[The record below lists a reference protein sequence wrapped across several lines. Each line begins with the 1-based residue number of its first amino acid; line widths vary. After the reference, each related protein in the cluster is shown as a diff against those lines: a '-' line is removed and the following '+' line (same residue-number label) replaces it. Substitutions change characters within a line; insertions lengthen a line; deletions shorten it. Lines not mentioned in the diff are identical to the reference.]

1 MKKRLLSLIMAV
13 MMVVVLVV
21 PAAAAT
27 TDTASGG
34 TVTVYVTYGMFTK
47 GGYDTAKKAPAK
59 QAYNSDA
66 APTSDDINAN
76 FYINAYTLSINTI
89 KTDYMETTQY
99 AYGVPDTSVS
109 YFKTPNLVDAILAA
123 FVEKDI
129 DITDPNVVSAGW
141 DDHPVRGNPGGYIN
155 YVAPQYP
162 VYNETIKETRD
173 GVLYNVYSGEGWNI
187 ACGTSASN
195 IKALDAYGTSTALED
210 GMIIVFDFSP
220 YLIYDV
226 L

>member
-27 TDTASGG
+27 TDTTSNG

-47 GGYDTAKKAPAK
+47 GGYDTVAKAPKA
-59 QAYNSDA
+59 QEYNSDA
-66 APTSDDINAN
+66 APTSDKINAN
-76 FYINAYTLSINTI
+76 FYINAYTLSISDIEAN
-89 KTDYMETTQY
+89 YMETTQSL
-99 AYGVPDTSVS
+99 YGAPTEKPD
-109 YFKTPNLVDAILAA
+109 YFKEPNLLDAILAA
-123 FVEKDI
+123 FFENGI
-129 DITDPNVVSAGW
+129 DITDPNTVYTGW

-162 VYNETIKETRD
+162 VYNDTTKETMD
-173 GVLYNVYSGEGWNI
+173 GVQYNVYSGEGWNI

-220 YLIYDV
+220 YRIYDV

>member
-27 TDTASGG
+27 TDTTSGG
-34 TVTVYVTYGMFTK
+34 TVTVYVTYGMFTE
-47 GGYDTAKKAPAK
+47 GGYDTVAKAPKA
-59 QAYNSDA
+59 QEYNSTGL
-66 APTSDDINAN
+66 PTSDNINSN

-89 KTDYMETTQY
+89 KTDYMETTQGL
-99 AYGVPDTSVS
+99 YGVPDTSVS

-123 FVEKDI
+123 FFENGI

-141 DDHPVRGNPGGYIN
+141 DDHPVRGNPGGYIHS
-155 YVAPQYP
+155 VSPDVP
-162 VYNETIKETRD
+162 KYNETIQRTVD
-173 GVLYNVYSGEGWNI
+173 GVLYNIYSGNGWNI

-195 IKALDAYGTSTALED
+195 IKALDAYGTSTALTD
-210 GMIIVFDFSP
+210 GMIIVFDYSP
-220 YLIYDV
+220 YMIYDV

>member
-27 TDTASGG
+27 TDTTSGG

-47 GGYDTAKKAPAK
+47 GGYDTAAKAPKA
-59 QAYNSDA
+59 QEYNSTA
-66 APTSDDINAN
+66 APTSDNINAN
-76 FYINAYTLSINTI
+76 FYINAYTLSISDIEAN
-89 KTDYMETTQY
+89 YMETTQGL
-99 AYGVPDTSVS
+99 YGVPDTSVS
-109 YFKTPNLVDAILAA
+109 YFKSPNLVDAILAA
-123 FVEKDI
+123 FFENGI
-129 DITDPNVVSAGW
+129 DITDTDVVSAGW
-141 DDHPVRGNPGGYIN
+141 DDHPVRGNPGGYIHS
-155 YVAPQYP
+155 VSPDVP
-162 VYNETIKETRD
+162 TFNETEQKTMD
-173 GVLYNVYSGEGWNI
+173 GVVYNVYSGNGWNI

-195 IKALDAYGTSTALED
+195 IKALDAYGTSTALTD
-210 GMIIVFDFSP
+210 GMIIVFDYSP

>member
-27 TDTASGG
+27 TDTTSDG
-34 TVTVYVTYGMFTK
+34 TVTVYVTYGMFTE

-66 APTSDDINAN
+66 APTSDNINSN
-76 FYINAYTLSINTI
+76 FYIA
-89 KTDYMETTQY
+89 TTQGV
-99 AYGVPDTSVS
+99 YGVPDTSVS
-109 YFKTPNLVDAILAA
+109 YFKSPNLVDAILAA
-123 FVEKDI
+123 FFENGI
-129 DITDPNVVSAGW
+129 DITDPNTVYTGW

-162 VYNETIKETRD
+162 VYNDTTKETMD
-173 GVLYNVYSGEGWNI
+173 GVQYNVYSGEGWNI

-220 YLIYDV
+220 YRIYDV

>member
-34 TVTVYVTYGMFTK
+34 TVTVYVTYGMFTE

-66 APTSDDINAN
+66 APTSDNINSN

-89 KTDYMETTQY
+89 KTDYMATTQGL
-99 AYGVPDTSVS
+99 YGVPDTSVS

-123 FVEKDI
+123 FFENGI

-141 DDHPVRGNPGGYIN
+141 DDHPVRGNPGGYIHS
-155 YVAPQYP
+155 VSPDVP
-162 VYNETIKETRD
+162 KYNETIQRTVD
-173 GVLYNVYSGEGWNI
+173 GVLYNIYSGNGWNI

-195 IKALDAYGTSTALED
+195 IKALDAYGTSTALTD
-210 GMIIVFDFSP
+210 GMIIVFDYSP
-220 YLIYDV
+220 YMIYDV

>member
-27 TDTASGG
+27 TDTTSGG
-34 TVTVYVTYGMFTK
+34 TVTVYVTYGMFTE

-59 QAYNSDA
+59 QAYNSTGL
-66 APTSDDINAN
+66 PTSDNINSN

-89 KTDYMETTQY
+89 KTDYMATTQGL
-99 AYGVPDTSVS
+99 YGVPDTSVS
-109 YFKTPNLVDAILAA
+109 YFKAPNLVDAILAA
-123 FVEKDI
+123 FFENGI
-129 DITDPNVVSAGW
+129 DITDHDTVYTGW
-141 DDHPVRGNPGGYIN
+141 DDHPVRGNPGAYIN

-162 VYNETIKETRD
+162 VYNDTTQETVD
-173 GVLYNVYSGEGWNI
+173 GVQYNVYSGEGWNI

>member
-27 TDTASGG
+27 TDPASGG
-34 TVTVYVTYGMFTK
+34 TVTVYVTYGLFTK
-47 GGYDTAKKAPAK
+47 GGYDTVAKAPKA
-59 QAYNSDA
+59 QEYNSDA
-66 APTSDDINAN
+66 APTSNKINSN

-89 KTDYMETTQY
+89 KTDYMATTQGL
-99 AYGVPDTSVS
+99 YGVPDTSVS

-123 FVEKDI
+123 FFENGI

-141 DDHPVRGNPGGYIN
+141 DDHPVRGNPGAYIN

-162 VYNETIKETRD
+162 VYHGTTQETMD
-173 GVLYNVYSGEGWNI
+173 GVQYNVYSGEGWNI

>member
-27 TDTASGG
+27 TDTASDG

-47 GGYDTAKKAPAK
+47 GGYDTVAKAPKA
-59 QAYNSDA
+59 QEYNSNA
-66 APTSDDINAN
+66 APTSNDINAN

-89 KTDYMETTQY
+89 KTDYMATTQGL
-99 AYGVPDTSVS
+99 YGVPDTSVS

-123 FVEKDI
+123 FFENGI

-141 DDHPVRGNPGGYIN
+141 DDHPVRGNPGGYIHS
-155 YVAPQYP
+155 VSPDVP
-162 VYNETIKETRD
+162 KYNKTIQRTVD
-173 GVLYNVYSGEGWNI
+173 GVLYNIYSGNGWNI

-195 IKALDAYGTSTALED
+195 IKALDAYGTSTALTD
-210 GMIIVFDFSP
+210 GMIIVFDYSE

>member
-27 TDTASGG
+27 TDTTSDG
-34 TVTVYVTYGMFTK
+34 TVTVYVTYGMFTE

-66 APTSDDINAN
+66 APTSDNINSN

-89 KTDYMETTQY
+89 KTDYMATTQGV
-99 AYGVPDTSVS
+99 YGVPDTSVS
-109 YFKTPNLVDAILAA
+109 YFKSPNLVDAILAA
-123 FVEKDI
+123 FFENGI
-129 DITDPNVVSAGW
+129 DITNPNTVYTGW

-162 VYNETIKETRD
+162 VYNDTTKETMD
-173 GVLYNVYSGEGWNI
+173 GVQ
-187 ACGTSASN
+187 
-195 IKALDAYGTSTALED
+195 
-210 GMIIVFDFSP
+210 
-220 YLIYDV
+220 
-226 L
+226 

>member
-27 TDTASGG
+27 TDTTSGG

-47 GGYDTAKKAPAK
+47 GGYDTVAKAPKA
-59 QAYNSDA
+59 QEYNSNA
-66 APTSDDINAN
+66 APTSNDINAN

-89 KTDYMETTQY
+89 KTDYMATTQGL
-99 AYGVPDTSVS
+99 YGVPDTSVS

-123 FVEKDI
+123 FFENGI

-141 DDHPVRGNPGGYIN
+141 DDHPVRGNPGGYIHS
-155 YVAPQYP
+155 VSPDVP
-162 VYNETIKETRD
+162 KYNETIQRTVD
-173 GVLYNVYSGEGWNI
+173 GVLYNIYSGNGWNI

-195 IKALDAYGTSTALED
+195 IKALDAYGTSTALTD
-210 GMIIVFDFSP
+210 GMIIVFDYSP

>member
-27 TDTASGG
+27 TDTTSGG
-34 TVTVYVTYGMFTK
+34 TVTVYVTYGMFTE
-47 GGYDTAKKAPAK
+47 GGYNTAKKAPAK
-59 QAYNSDA
+59 QAYNSTGL
-66 APTSDDINAN
+66 PTSDKINSN
-76 FYINAYTLSINTI
+76 FYINAYTLSISTI
-89 KTDYMETTQY
+89 ETDYMATTQGL
-99 AYGVPDTSVS
+99 YGVPDTSVS
-109 YFKTPNLVDAILAA
+109 YFKSPNLVDAILAA

-162 VYNETIKETRD
+162 VYNDTTQETVD
-173 GVLYNVYSGEGWNI
+173 GVQYNVYSGEGWNI

-220 YLIYDV
+220 YRIYDV

>member
-34 TVTVYVTYGMFTK
+34 TVTVYVTYGMFTE

-66 APTSDDINAN
+66 APTSDNINSN

-89 KTDYMETTQY
+89 KTDYMATTQGL
-99 AYGVPDTSVS
+99 YGVPDTSVS

-123 FVEKDI
+123 F
-129 DITDPNVVSAGW
+129 S
-141 DDHPVRGNPGGYIN
+141 R
-155 YVAPQYP
+155 
-162 VYNETIKETRD
+162 
-173 GVLYNVYSGEGWNI
+173 
-187 ACGTSASN
+187 
-195 IKALDAYGTSTALED
+195 KALTLPIPTPCIPAGMTTLCVAIPVVTSTMLLRSTPFTMTPPRKRWTACSTMCIVAKAGTLPAAPAHPTSRLLMPMAPALLWKT
-210 GMIIVFDFSP
+210 V
-220 YLIYDV
+220 
-226 L
+226 

>member
-21 PAAAAT
+21 RPQRT
-27 TDTASGG
+27 TDTTSDG
-34 TVTVYVTYGMFTK
+34 TVTVYVTYGMFTE

-66 APTSDDINAN
+66 APTSDNINSN

-89 KTDYMETTQY
+89 KTDYMATTQGV
-99 AYGVPDTSVS
+99 YGVPDTSVS
-109 YFKTPNLVDAILAA
+109 YFKSPNLVDAILAA
-123 FVEKDI
+123 FFENGI
-129 DITDPNVVSAGW
+129 DITDPNTVYTGW

-162 VYNETIKETRD
+162 VYNDTTKETMD
-173 GVLYNVYSGEGWNI
+173 GVQYNVYSGEGWNI

-220 YLIYDV
+220 YRIYDV

>member
-27 TDTASGG
+27 TDTTSGG

-47 GGYDTAKKAPAK
+47 GGYDTVAKAPKA
-59 QAYNSDA
+59 QEYNSNA
-66 APTSDDINAN
+66 APTSNDINAN

-89 KTDYMETTQY
+89 KTDYMATTQGL
-99 AYGVPDTSVS
+99 YGVPDTSVS

-123 FVEKDI
+123 FFENGI

-141 DDHPVRGNPGGYIN
+141 DDHPVRGNPGGYIHS
-155 YVAPQYP
+155 VSPDVP
-162 VYNETIKETRD
+162 KYNETIQRTVD
-173 GVLYNVYSGEGWNI
+173 GVLYNIYSGNGWNI

-195 IKALDAYGTSTALED
+195 IKALDAYGTSTALTD
-210 GMIIVFDFSP
+210 GMIIVFDYSE

>member
-27 TDTASGG
+27 TDTTSGG

-47 GGYDTAKKAPAK
+47 GGYDTVAKAPKA
-59 QAYNSDA
+59 QEYNSNA
-66 APTSDDINAN
+66 APTSNDINAN

-89 KTDYMETTQY
+89 KTDYMATTQGL
-99 AYGVPDTSVS
+99 YGVPDTSVS

-123 FVEKDI
+123 FFENGI

-141 DDHPVRGNPGGYIN
+141 DDHPVRGNPGGYIHS
-155 YVAPQYP
+155 VSPDVP
-162 VYNETIKETRD
+162 KYNKTIKQTVD
-173 GVLYNVYSGEGWNI
+173 GVLYNIYSGNGWNI

-195 IKALDAYGTSTALED
+195 IKALDAYGTSTALTD
-210 GMIIVFDFSP
+210 GMIIVFDYSE

>member
-27 TDTASGG
+27 TDTTSNG

-47 GGYDTAKKAPAK
+47 GGYDTVAKAPKA
-59 QAYNSDA
+59 QEYNSDA
-66 APTSDDINAN
+66 APTSDKINAN
-76 FYINAYTLSINTI
+76 FYINAYTLSISDIEAN
-89 KTDYMETTQY
+89 YMETTQGL
-99 AYGVPDTSVS
+99 YGVPDTSVS
-109 YFKTPNLVDAILAA
+109 YFKSPNLVDAILAA
-123 FVEKDI
+123 FFENGI
-129 DITDPNVVSAGW
+129 DITDTDVVSAGW
-141 DDHPVRGNPGGYIN
+141 DDHPVRGNPGGYIHS
-155 YVAPQYP
+155 VSPDVP
-162 VYNETIKETRD
+162 TFNETEQKTMD
-173 GVLYNVYSGEGWNI
+173 GVVYNVYSGNGWNI

-195 IKALDAYGTSTALED
+195 IKALDAYGTSTALTD
-210 GMIIVFDFSP
+210 GMIIVFDYSP

>member
-59 QAYNSDA
+59 QAYNSTGL
-66 APTSDDINAN
+66 PTSDNINSN

-89 KTDYMETTQY
+89 KTDYMETTQGL
-99 AYGVPDTSVS
+99 YGVPDTSVS

-123 FVEKDI
+123 FFENGI

-141 DDHPVRGNPGGYIN
+141 DDHPVVGNPGGYIHSVSPDVPT
-155 YVAPQYP
+155 Y
-162 VYNETIKETRD
+162 KETLKQTVD
-173 GVLYNVYSGEGWNI
+173 GVLYNIYRGNGWNI

-195 IKALDAYGTSTALED
+195 IKALDAYGTSTALTD
-210 GMIIVFDFSP
+210 GMIIVFDYSE
-220 YLIYDV
+220 YMIYDV
-226 L
+226 R

>member
-27 TDTASGG
+27 TDTASNG

-47 GGYDTAKKAPAK
+47 GGYDTVAKAPKA
-59 QAYNSDA
+59 QEYNSTGL
-66 APTSDDINAN
+66 PTSNDINAN

-89 KTDYMETTQY
+89 KTDYMETTQGL
-99 AYGVPDTSVS
+99 YGVPDTSVS

-123 FVEKDI
+123 FFENGI

-141 DDHPVRGNPGGYIN
+141 DDHPVRGNPGGYIHS
-155 YVAPQYP
+155 VSPDVP
-162 VYNETIKETRD
+162 KYNKTIQRTVD
-173 GVLYNVYSGEGWNI
+173 GVLYNIYSGNGWNI

-195 IKALDAYGTSTALED
+195 IKALDAYGTSTALTD
-210 GMIIVFDFSP
+210 GMIIVFDYSE